1 MENLQKEDS
10 ETLKRSLVR
19 SSMLLQVINIST
31 EGLKCENLAATFIQ
45 IIDA

>member
-31 EGLKCENLAATFIQ
+31 EGLKFENLAATFIQ
-45 IIDA
+45 IIDT

>member
-31 EGLKCENLAATFIQ
+31 EGLKFENLAVTFIQ